1 MLVRMIQPC
10 CTKLCVDNLCPVLIG
25 RGGSK
30 KRDMEEESGA
40 RINIKEVDGEGSVD
54 ITGEESA
61 RNKAK
66 QIIEAIVRLV

>member
-1 MLVRMIQPC
+1 ML
-10 CTKLCVDNLCPVLIG
+10 TG

-30 KRDMEEESGA
+30 KRGMEEESGA

>member
-1 MLVRMIQPC
+1 
-10 CTKLCVDNLCPVLIG
+10 
-25 RGGSK
+25 
-30 KRDMEEESGA
+30 MEEESGA

-66 QIIEAIVRLV
+66 QIIEAIVRLVQQVVTVMYLILTSYLGVLRSE